1 MDEIH
6 PSFPSVAAAL
16 CRPNSLTGFMLCR
29 KAEGRCVQRNKC
41 RAEFQLLLA
50 AHMVLSRSV
59 MHQNINGSGLSKYF
73 PLLMLFWGGREG
85 KENERKGK
93 ERTSFGTQCFKI
105 VTSGMT
111 KQPRNAANQ
120 HLYF

>member
-85 KENERKGK
+85 KEYERKGK
-93 ERTSFGTQCFKI
+93 KGKGENILWHTVFQNSYQWHD
-105 VTSGMT
+105 
-111 KQPRNAANQ
+111 QAAKKCS
-120 HLYF
+120 